1 MIERGE
7 YRAIRRVLLDGPDFQ
22 RLPERARWVFIALK
36 LNLGPSG
43 IEVWYPAELVARLSG
58 QTGTSPAGVQDA
70 LITLE
75 REGWIERETNV
86 VWIVRQLE
94 HEPNVKLANPK
105 HRTMIQSHTGGLP
118 RLDIVARFVMAYE
131 PWFRSDGTQ
140 SGTQSDHLRWAY
152 DRVSDRVSDGVPK
165 ASRIT
170 EDKTENKTED
180 KTESLGSSPDDPCA
194 LQTLPSDYPPEF
206 EELWVRYPKRTGGNP
221 KREAYSAWRS
231 RLRAG
236 VPLEVLAAGLDRY
249 IAFLEAEGQVG
260 TRYVL
265 QAATFFGTGDRYLE
279 QWTPSKP
286 KAPTIRVV
294 DGWFADAG

>member
-170 EDKTENKTED
+170 EDKTENKTE
-180 KTESLGSSPDDPCA
+180 SLGSSGDDPV
-194 LQTLPSDYPPEF
+194 LQTLPTGYPREFEATWLVYPP
-206 EELWVRYPKRTGGNP
+206 RTGGNP
-221 KREAYSAWRS
+221 KKEAFQAWRA
-231 RLRAG
+231 RLRSGVPVEVLHAG
-236 VPLEVLAAGLDRY
+236 VERYAAFM
-249 IAFLEAEGQVG
+249 AAEGKLGSRFVMQG
-260 TRYVL
+260 
-265 QAATFFGTGDRYLE
+265 ATFFGSGEHYLE
-279 QWTPSKP
+279 PYTIAAAPSSNG
-286 KAPTIRVV
+286 APRTLR
-294 DGWFADAG
+294 ATEMLLT